1 MSKGAVDR
9 RIGRTR
15 SGLQHALLALILEK
29 SYQAITVDEI
39 CARANVGRS
48 TFYLH
53 YASKDALKRSGLD
66 HLRREL
72 AARQEGVLADEGAA
86 DVLGFSLALFKHA
99 RDHIDL
105 YRALVG
111 GRGGTI
117 ALTEIREVL
126 ANFIRG
132 EINTG
137 TTSRAGQDAPAEF
150 VVQYLVGAFT
160 SVLTWWLDRGAEP
173 SPRTMDEM
181 FRQLAK
187 NGVIPHSREAH

>member
-9 RIGRTR
+9 RIERTR
-15 SGLQHALLALILEK
+15 AGLQHALIALILEK
-29 SYQAITVDEI
+29 GYDAITVDEI

-66 HLRREL
+66 HLRQEL
-72 AARQEGVLADEGAA
+72 AVRQQRVLAGEGEI
-86 DVLGFSLALFKHA
+86 DRLGFGLALFEHA

-111 GRGGTI
+111 GKGGTI
-117 ALTEIREVL
+117 AIMEIREML
-126 ANFIRG
+126 AGFIRK
-132 EINTG
+132 EIMAESTG
-137 TTSRAGQDAPAEF
+137 RTDRAVPPDL
-150 VVQYLVGAFT
+150 VVKYLVGAYV

-173 SPRTMDEM
+173 SPQVLDEM
-181 FRQLAK
+181 FRQLAM
-187 NGVIPHSREAH
+187 NGLRRHLREAD

>member
-9 RIGRTR
+9 RIGKTR
-15 SGLQHALLALILEK
+15 AGLQHALIALILEK
-29 SYQAITVDEI
+29 GYDAITVDEI

-66 HLRREL
+66 HLRQEL
-72 AARQEGVLADEGAA
+72 AVRQQRVLAGEGEI
-86 DVLGFSLALFKHA
+86 DRLGFGLALFEHA

-111 GRGGTI
+111 GKGGTI
-117 ALTEIREVL
+117 AIMEIREML
-126 ANFIRG
+126 AGFIRK
-132 EINTG
+132 EIMAESTG
-137 TTSRAGQDAPAEF
+137 RTDRAVPPDL
-150 VVQYLVGAFT
+150 VVEYLVGAYV

-173 SPRTMDEM
+173 SPQVMDGM
-181 FRQLAK
+181 FRQLAM
-187 NGVIPHSREAH
+187 NGLRRHLREAD